1 MKKTL
6 VSDLDMSL
14 FLLLYS
20 TYKYSIIELL
30 DICNGL
36 LCSKEASMKHPLR
49 ALLLLLSLCTLLAAC
64 ADTATTSSTSTPTSP
79 VTLTV
84 FAAASL
90 TESFTEIG
98 MQYHKMHSNITVK
111 FNFAGS
117 QTLET
122 QMANGAS
129 ADIFASADLANMQK
143 ASDAGLVGNS
153 QVFVKNKLAVI
164 IPASNPGPISTLKDL
179 AKKGIKIDIGAVTVP
194 AGKYA
199 RQVLDNMAKSPDY
212 GPSYKSAVL
221 KNIVSEEDNVKAV
234 VQKVQ
239 LGEVDAGFVYLT
251 DVTAAVSAKVKII
264 DIPDTFNVIA
274 QYPIAVV
281 KNSPHAAEA
290 QTFIQYILSPD
301 GQAILVKYH
310 FIGVNG

>member
-1 MKKTL
+1 
-6 VSDLDMSL
+6 
-14 FLLLYS
+14 
-20 TYKYSIIELL
+20 
-30 DICNGL
+30 
-36 LCSKEASMKHPLR
+36 MKHPLR